1 MTLEAPTYLHGVA
14 NMTTADGTDATT
26 PVSDVLEFVVGLSW
40 SQVPVHVRR
49 RLGMLTLDASAA
61 ARAGT
66 LLSAAHIITDYVA
79 TAMGGDEARCLLAGR
94 GGGAPGAALANGTVM
109 NAVDYD
115 DGHALAKGHPG
126 AVIIPAALAAAEAT
140 GAGHE
145 EFLLATLIGYEVG
158 IRAAIA
164 QHDRWPLFHS
174 SGTWG
179 AVGAAAGCARVLML
193 SPAQVDA
200 ALGLAEFHAPVD
212 LIMRA
217 VAEPTMAKDAMG
229 WGAHVGVTSAQL
241 AAAGFTAHRSEF
253 VAGRPY
259 GDDTDLGTQWHVM
272 RTYVKPFPCCR
283 WVHPALAGAE
293 QVLRMLGRERLDPAD
308 VTGVQVRTFRAAA
321 DLARMVP
328 STSEE
333 AQFNLVWP
341 LAAYLTTGGFGLDS
355 VTSDLGDPVIAR
367 MASLVEVVVD
377 PALEAGFPAV
387 RRSGLTVTMADG
399 RVLDSGLRAA
409 AGDADDPCWEDVVR
423 AKFPAVSDEHWAA
436 FDPEPRTFTTRDL
449 TASDPLSALT
459 FPLSTTE
466 GETMNSP
473 EQAKR
478 LAAIDALAQGF
489 RDRARRYDDEA
500 IFPTE
505 NFAEL
510 NEADLLALTLPEKWG
525 GAGLWSEGGFAEYY
539 ELIER
544 MATIDAPTAQ
554 LFQVHSHALGML
566 AHAATDEQ
574 MRKYVVPI
582 AEAGELVASVGS
594 ESVPG
599 KNNLGTSSSQ
609 LVRNEQGQWVLNCTK
624 HFASLGPGASHFII
638 WLAMPGTEDYDY
650 RTVAVLVPR
659 DVPEVELI
667 DNWDVLGMRSTVS
680 WAVKVTDYVLPDDAI
695 FGEPGWWET
704 DDTRTFTLAF
714 AANHL
719 GAARGA
725 FDFTVDW
732 VRERPQLAGSEL
744 IQFQLGE
751 LAAKLST
758 ARAGLFNAAEA
769 WDAGRRSEGE
779 FRGVHAL
786 TVAKAVAL
794 EVTQR
799 CLDICGSRSM
809 FKTYPLERFYR
820 DTRAFSLHY
829 RVDNYTRNLGASLLA
844 QGFSVNGNGG
854 LTPVQA

>member
-1 MTLEAPTYLHGVA
+1 MTLEAPTHLHGVA
-14 NMTTADGTDATT
+14 NMTTADVNEATT

-49 RLGMLTLDASAA
+49 RLGMLTLDASVA

-79 TAMGGDEARCLLAGR
+79 TAMGGDEATCLLDGR
-94 GGGAPGAALANGTVM
+94 RVSASGAALANGTVM

-179 AVGAAAGCARVLML
+179 AVGAAAACARLLKL

-200 ALGLAEFHAPVD
+200 ALGLAEYHAPVD

-253 VAGRPY
+253 VAGRPC

-283 WVHPALAGAE
+283 WVHPALAGAA

-478 LAAIDALAQGF
+478 LAAIDALARGF

-609 LVRNEQGQWVLNCTK
+609 LVRNEQGHWVLNCTK

-758 ARAGLFNAAEA
+758 ARAGLFHAAEA

>member
-1 MTLEAPTYLHGVA
+1 MD
-14 NMTTADGTDATT
+14 NATSQ
-26 PVSDVLEFVVGLSW
+26 VGDVLKFVVGLTW
-40 SQVPVHVRR
+40 QQVPSEVRR
-49 RLGMLTLDASAA
+49 RLGMLTLDASVA

-66 LLSAAHIITDYVA
+66 LLSSARIMTDYVA
-79 TAMGGDEARCLLAGR
+79 TAMSGDEATCVLDGR
-94 GGGAPGAALANGTVM
+94 RVSAPGAALANGTVM

-115 DGHALAKGHPG
+115 DGHPLAKGHPG
-126 AVIIPAALAAAEAT
+126 AVIIPAALAVAEAT
-140 GAGHE
+140 GASHE
-145 EFLLATLIGYEVG
+145 EFLLAMLIGYEVG
-158 IRAAIA
+158 IRAGMA

-179 AVGAAAGCARVLML
+179 AVGAAAASARLLKL
-193 SPAQVDA
+193 SPEQVDA
-200 ALGLAEFHAPVD
+200 AIGLAEYHAPVD

-253 VAGRPY
+253 VADRLRHGAA
-259 GDDTDLGTQWHVM
+259 DLGAEWQVM
-272 RTYVKPFPCCR
+272 HTYVKPFPCCR

-293 QVLRMLGRERLDPAD
+293 QVLRTLGRERLDPAE
-308 VTGVQVRTFRAAA
+308 VTGVRVRTFQAAA

-333 AQFNLVWP
+333 AQFNLLWP
-341 LAAYLTTGGFGLDS
+341 LAAYLTSGGFGLDS

-367 MASLVEVVVD
+367 MAGLVEVVVD
-377 PALEAGFPAV
+377 PDFEAGFPAV
-387 RRSGLTVTMADG
+387 RRSRLTVTLADG
-399 RVLDSGLRAA
+399 RTIDSGPCTA
-409 AGDADDPCWEDVVR
+409 AGNADDPHWEDVVR
-423 AKFPAVSDEHWAA
+423 AKFPAVPDEHWAA
-436 FDPEPRTFTTRDL
+436 FDAEPLTSSTRDL
-449 TASDPLSALT
+449 TAVDPLSALT
-459 FPLSTTE
+459 YPLSTTQ
-466 GETMNSP
+466 GENMNSP
-473 EQAKR
+473 EQTKR

-510 NEADLLALTLPEKWG
+510 YEADLLALTLPEKWG

-539 ELIER
+539 ALIEHL
-544 MATIDAPTAQ
+544 AAVDAPTAQ

-566 AHAATDEQ
+566 SHAATDAQ
-574 MRKYVVPI
+574 MEKYVVPI
-582 AEAGELVASVGS
+582 AKAGELVASVGS
-594 ESVPG
+594 EATPG
-599 KNNLGTSSSQ
+599 KTNVGTSSSQ

-624 HFASLGPGASHFII
+624 HFASLGPGASHYII
-638 WLAMPGTEDYDY
+638 WLALPGTEHYDH

-732 VRERPQLAGSEL
+732 VRARPELAASEL

-751 LAAKLST
+751 LAAKLSS
-758 ARAGLFNAAEA
+758 ARAGLFDAAA
-769 WDAGRRSEGE
+769 VWDAGRRSEGE

-786 TVAKAVAL
+786 TVAKQVAL
-794 EVTQR
+794 EVTGR
-799 CLDICGSRSM
+799 CLDVCGSRSM

-829 RVDNYTRNLGASLLA
+829 RVDNYTRNLGATLLA
-844 QGFSVNGNGG
+844 EGFSVNGNGG
-854 LTPVQA
+854 LTPAEV

>member
-1 MTLEAPTYLHGVA
+1 
-14 NMTTADGTDATT
+14 
-26 PVSDVLEFVVGLSW
+26 
-40 SQVPVHVRR
+40 
-49 RLGMLTLDASAA
+49 
-61 ARAGT
+61 
-66 LLSAAHIITDYVA
+66 
-79 TAMGGDEARCLLAGR
+79 
-94 GGGAPGAALANGTVM
+94 
-109 NAVDYD
+109 
-115 DGHALAKGHPG
+115 
-126 AVIIPAALAAAEAT
+126 
-140 GAGHE
+140 
-145 EFLLATLIGYEVG
+145 
-158 IRAAIA
+158 
-164 QHDRWPLFHS
+164 
-174 SGTWG
+174 
-179 AVGAAAGCARVLML
+179 
-193 SPAQVDA
+193 
-200 ALGLAEFHAPVD
+200 
-212 LIMRA
+212 
-217 VAEPTMAKDAMG
+217 MAKDAMG

-253 VAGRPY
+253 VAGRPC

-283 WVHPALAGAE
+283 WVHPALAGAA

-582 AEAGELVASVGS
+582 AEA
-594 ESVPG
+594 
-599 KNNLGTSSSQ
+599 
-609 LVRNEQGQWVLNCTK
+609 
-624 HFASLGPGASHFII
+624 
-638 WLAMPGTEDYDY
+638 
-650 RTVAVLVPR
+650 
-659 DVPEVELI
+659 
-667 DNWDVLGMRSTVS
+667 VS
-680 WAVKVTDYVLPDDAI
+680 WLHRSAVSRSRARTISALPAASWSATSRASGCSTAPSTLPPRSGCITLHHLAGHAGNGGLRLPDRRRARSPRRPRGRAHRQLGRARHAVDGQLAVKVTDYVLPDDAI
-695 FGEPGWWET
+695 FGSRDGGKPTTPARSRWPSPPTISGP
-704 DDTRTFTLAF
+704 R
-714 AANHL
+714 AAPSTSPSTGCVNVRSWQ
-719 GAARGA
+719 AA
-725 FDFTVDW
+725 
-732 VRERPQLAGSEL
+732 S
-744 IQFQLGE
+744 
-751 LAAKLST
+751 
-758 ARAGLFNAAEA
+758 
-769 WDAGRRSEGE
+769 
-779 FRGVHAL
+779 
-786 TVAKAVAL
+786 
-794 EVTQR
+794 
-799 CLDICGSRSM
+799 
-809 FKTYPLERFYR
+809 
-820 DTRAFSLHY
+820 
-829 RVDNYTRNLGASLLA
+829 
-844 QGFSVNGNGG
+844 
-854 LTPVQA
+854 

>member
-1 MTLEAPTYLHGVA
+1 
-14 NMTTADGTDATT
+14 MTTADGNDATR

-79 TAMGGDEARCLLAGR
+79 TAMGGDEATCLLDGR
-94 GGGAPGAALANGTVM
+94 RVSASGAALANGTVM

-179 AVGAAAGCARVLML
+179 AVGAAAACARLLKL

-200 ALGLAEFHAPVD
+200 ALGLAEYHAPVD

-253 VAGRPY
+253 VAGRPC

-283 WVHPALAGAE
+283 WVHPALAGAAR
-293 QVLRMLGRERLDPAD
+293 VLRMLGRERLDPAD

-473 EQAKR
+473 SRPSAWPPSTPWPK
-478 LAAIDALAQGF
+478 A
-489 RDRARRYDDEA
+489 
-500 IFPTE
+500 
-505 NFAEL
+505 
-510 NEADLLALTLPEKWG
+510 
-525 GAGLWSEGGFAEYY
+525 SV
-539 ELIER
+539 
-544 MATIDAPTAQ
+544 TA
-554 LFQVHSHALGML
+554 
-566 AHAATDEQ
+566 
-574 MRKYVVPI
+574 
-582 AEAGELVASVGS
+582 LVA
-594 ESVPG
+594 
-599 KNNLGTSSSQ
+599 T
-609 LVRNEQGQWVLNCTK
+609 T
-624 HFASLGPGASHFII
+624 
-638 WLAMPGTEDYDY
+638 T
-650 RTVAVLVPR
+650 
-659 DVPEVELI
+659 
-667 DNWDVLGMRSTVS
+667 
-680 WAVKVTDYVLPDDAI
+680 
-695 FGEPGWWET
+695 
-704 DDTRTFTLAF
+704 
-714 AANHL
+714 
-719 GAARGA
+719 
-725 FDFTVDW
+725 
-732 VRERPQLAGSEL
+732 
-744 IQFQLGE
+744 
-751 LAAKLST
+751 
-758 ARAGLFNAAEA
+758 
-769 WDAGRRSEGE
+769 RRS
-779 FRGVHAL
+779 
-786 TVAKAVAL
+786 
-794 EVTQR
+794 
-799 CLDICGSRSM
+799 SRPRIS
-809 FKTYPLERFYR
+809 P
-820 DTRAFSLHY
+820 S
-829 RVDNYTRNLGASLLA
+829 
-844 QGFSVNGNGG
+844 
-854 LTPVQA
+854 